1 MAGKCAIC
9 NAEMEKAIKLE
20 VLGKHEAQ
28 FQKCHAC
35 GLLAAE
41 DPHWLEEAYASP
53 ITAQDTGLLER
64 NWSLMRQLCVII
76 ENYFDAKGRYLDYA
90 GGYGITTRLMRN
102 LGLEFYHH
110 DPYCENIF
118 ASGYEWDTEFKVDLI
133 SSAECMEHV
142 TDPLEF
148 LLKLKQKANA
158 IAITT
163 TLLPEPVPDESWWYY
178 APQHGQHICF
188 LERRTLEA
196 LGKKIKMHVVSYKSM
211 HLFSK
216 SRIETGRFERLMKN
230 TNRPGLFT
238 RKSEYE
244 KSKKRLKRKISM
256 GV

>member
-20 VLGKHEAQ
+20 VFGKHEAQ
-28 FQKCHAC
+28 FQ
-35 GLLAAE
+35 
-41 DPHWLEEAYASP
+41 
-53 ITAQDTGLLER
+53 T
-64 NWSLMRQLCVII
+64 
-76 ENYFDAKGRYLDYA
+76 
-90 GGYGITTRLMRN
+90 
-102 LGLEFYHH
+102 
-110 DPYCENIF
+110 
-118 ASGYEWDTEFKVDLI
+118 GYEWDTEFKVDLI

-148 LLKLKQKANA
+148 LLKIKQKANA

-178 APQHGQHICF
+178 TPQHGQHICF

-216 SRIETGRFERLMKN
+216 SRIETGRFERLMK
-230 TNRPGLFT
+230 
-238 RKSEYE
+238 KH
-244 KSKKRLKRKISM
+244 KQARLIHPQERI
-256 GV
+256 